1 MPPKSSSDKS
11 SYTKTI
17 KLELEKLTNGE
28 VQATKFDLTKIKI
41 NTLAKKIGLLSED
54 VKMYMYLFNSK
65 RYYAFN
71 DRTSNLLMKGDIDM
85 SATTSETAE
94 VVTDT

>member
-28 VQATKFDLTKIKI
+28 IQGAKIDLTEI
-41 NTLAKKIGLLSED
+41 
-54 VKMYMYLFNSK
+54 
-65 RYYAFN
+65 R
-71 DRTSNLLMKGDIDM
+71 
-85 SATTSETAE
+85 
-94 VVTDT
+94 